1 MTPESIETALA
12 KIAGLRVAVVGDLML
27 DEYVWG
33 DVSRISPDAPVQVV
47 EVRRRTRAAGGAANV
62 ALNVAGA
69 GAEAVLFGVIG
80 EDAAGGTLRGLV
92 GAAGVD
98 AAHLTVETGR
108 PTTVK
113 TRVVARNQHLLRM
126 DEEVRAPLAPAAR
139 GRLLESLGGG
149 LDRCDAIFVSDYAKG
164 IVDENLVPEIVA
176 MALRAGRSIPV
187 IVDPKSPDFAR
198 YRGCRGITP
207 NQRES
212 EIAAHIAIAT
222 EADLREAAGRM
233 REACGARWV
242 LITRGEKGMALSDGP
257 DSLHL
262 VATKAREVYDVTGAG
277 DTVLAYFGL
286 GVSAGLPP
294 VEAAALSNLAAG
306 IGVGRVGTTMVSGA
320 DIVAS
325 LIGSSATLRKVV
337 DRHEAADRADRER
350 ARGRRVVFTNGCF
363 DILHAG
369 HVHLLEQAAE
379 RGDFLVVAINSDA
392 SVTRLKGEGRPLVGE
407 ADRVKILAALDA
419 VDLVLVFD
427 EDTPIEAIRAVR
439 PDVLVKGGDYTTETI
454 VGHELV
460 QGWGGVVET
469 IPLVRGRST
478 SALITAIRKG
488 GES

>member
-1 MTPESIETALA
+1 VTPESIEKALSR
-12 KIAGLRVAVVGDLML
+12 IAGLHVAVVGDVML

-33 DVSRISPDAPVQVV
+33 EVSRISPDAPVQVV
-47 EVRRRTRAAGGAANV
+47 EVRRRTHAAGGAANV
-62 ALNVAGA
+62 ALNVAAA
-69 GAEAVLFGVIG
+69 GARASLFGVVG
-80 EDAAGGTLRGLV
+80 KDAAGETLLGLAE
-92 GAAGVD
+92 AAGVD
-98 AAHLTVETGR
+98 VRHVTVDPAR

-113 TRVVARNQHLLRM
+113 TRVLARNQHVLRM
-126 DEEVRAPLAPAAR
+126 DQEVRGLLPAAVR
-139 GRLLESLGGG
+139 GHLVDSLRKALGG
-149 LDRCDAIFVSDYAKG
+149 CDAVLVSDYAKG
-164 IVDENLVPEIVA
+164 VVDEGLVPEIAA
-176 MALRAGRSIPV
+176 MARRAGRPLPV
-187 IVDPKSPDFAR
+187 IVDPKSHDFAR
-198 YRGCRGITP
+198 YRGCDGITP

-212 EIAAHIAIAT
+212 EIAAQVTIGG
-222 EADLREAAGRM
+222 EEDLREVARRL
-233 REACGARWV
+233 RERCGAPWV

-294 VEAAALSNLAAG
+294 VEAAALSNIAAG
-306 IGVGRVGTTMVSGA
+306 VGVGRVGTTRVSGA

-325 LIGSSATLRKVV
+325 LIGSPAALRKVV
-337 DRHEAADRADRER
+337 DLHEAAERVDRER
-350 ARGRRVVFTNGCF
+350 ARGRRIVFTNGCF
-363 DILHAG
+363 DLLHAG

-392 SVTRLKGEGRPLVGE
+392 SVSRLKGEGRPLVGE

-419 VDLVLVFD
+419 VDLVLVFG
-427 EDTPIEAIRAVR
+427 EDTPLEAIRAVH
-439 PDVLVKGGDYTTETI
+439 PDVLVKGGDYTTDTI

-460 QGWGGVVET
+460 QGWGGIVEA
-469 IPLVRGRST
+469 IPLVQGRST